1 MRHQSGTIV
10 PSLIMRDKSDSAITM
25 RDWAHVNQIVT
36 LKNVVETDVG
46 LTKRAG
52 LDGTVTNVSASEE
65 VIYDIV
71 YSHEVYRALLHRL
84 KVGDCEIIVTLG
96 NWASNNPAHHRS
108 PRNNPPLC
116 ALRHEGL
123 WINQTKGHFLRRLR

>member
-1 MRHQSGTIV
+1 
-10 PSLIMRDKSDSAITM
+10 MRDL
-25 RDWAHVNQIVT
+25 AHVNQIVT
-36 LKNVVETDVG
+36 FKNVVETDVG

-52 LDGTVTNVSASEE
+52 LNGTVTNVSASEE

-96 NWASNNPAHHRS
+96 N
-108 PRNNPPLC
+108 
-116 ALRHEGL
+116 
-123 WINQTKGHFLRRLR
+123 